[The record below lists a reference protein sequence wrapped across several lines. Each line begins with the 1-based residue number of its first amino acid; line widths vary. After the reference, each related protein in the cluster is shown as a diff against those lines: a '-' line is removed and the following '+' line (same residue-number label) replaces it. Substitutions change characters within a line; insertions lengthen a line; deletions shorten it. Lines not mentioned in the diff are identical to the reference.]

1 MPLFSS
7 NYISNWYKA
16 QDIDSK
22 DFYVLESIK
31 SSMSVSQS
39 KKDYIQGDGGTH
51 AIAPL
56 QTVWSTELSS
66 PILLITQ
73 SDSFREDFKD
83 ILDIFLDS
91 YDKLK
96 YYYLNASEAEFANV
110 NSEIFLRPKDI
121 LASATLDFTER
132 GSSVM
137 LTYNCKYDKKFSINR
152 NDTLSESNNKDNSTG
167 LYGVDRLYSDLDK
180 YSFIARAV
188 RNYDVSLFVHEN
200 GEKYAVKNMKLRF
213 GFDYNAVNF
222 INSNTSIPFFEP
234 KGYSISGEVELI
246 IPPDKLDTFFYPL
259 QNDDTK
265 LTAGQNFMQLV
276 RDKINLSVILSDGR
290 IIKVGLASLSSQ
302 VSISLRTES
311 GVATVNMQFEAFA
324 SVI

>member
-1 MPLFSS
+1 MPIFSS

-16 QDIDSK
+16 QDIDN
-22 DFYVLESIK
+22 DNIYVLESIK
-31 SSMSVSQS
+31 SSMSVTQS

-51 AIAPL
+51 VIAAL
-56 QTVWSTELSS
+56 QTVWSTDISS

-73 SDSFREDFKD
+73 NDNQKEDFKD
-83 ILDIFLDS
+83 ILDIFIDS

-110 NSEIFLRPKDI
+110 NSEIFLRPKD
-121 LASATLDFTER
+121 LLSSAMLDFTER
-132 GSSVM
+132 GSSVS
-137 LTYNCKYDKKFSINR
+137 LSYNCKYDKKFQINKS
-152 NDTLSESNNKDNSTG
+152 DTLSESNYKDNLTG
-167 LYGVDRLYSDLDK
+167 LFGVQRLKSELDK
-180 YSFIARAV
+180 YSFIARTV

-200 GEKYAVKNMKLRF
+200 GEKYAVKNMKLKF
-213 GFDYNAVNF
+213 NFDYNAINF

-246 IPPDKLDTFFYPL
+246 IPPDKLDTFFYPAK
-259 QNDDTK
+259 NDDTK

-302 VSISLRTES
+302 VSINMRTET
-311 GVATVNMQFEAFA
+311 GVATVNMQFETFA

>member
-1 MPLFSS
+1 MPIFSS

-16 QDIDSK
+16 QDIDSLN
-22 DFYVLESIK
+22 FYVLESIR
-31 SSMSVSQS
+31 SSMSVTQS

-51 AIAPL
+51 VIAPL

-73 SDSFREDFKD
+73 SDNYREDFKD

-96 YYYLNASEAEFANV
+96 YYYVNASEESFANL
-110 NSEIFLRPKDI
+110 NSGIFLRPKDS
-121 LASATLDFTER
+121 LANATLDFTER

-152 NDTLSESNNKDNSTG
+152 NDTLSESKYKDNSTG
-167 LYGVDRLYSDLDK
+167 LYGVERLYSDLDK
-180 YSFIARAV
+180 YNFIARTV

-200 GEKYAVKNMKLRF
+200 GQKYAVKNLKLRF
-213 GFDYNAVNF
+213 NFDYNAVNF

-246 IPPDKLDTFFYPL
+246 IPPDKLDTFFYPVE
-259 QNDDTK
+259 NDDTK

-302 VSISLRTES
+302 VSINMRTES

>member
-1 MPLFSS
+1 
-7 NYISNWYKA
+7 
-16 QDIDSK
+16 
-22 DFYVLESIK
+22 
-31 SSMSVSQS
+31 MSVSQS

-51 AIAPL
+51 VIAAL
-56 QTVWSTELSS
+56 QTVWSTELAS

-73 SDSFREDFKD
+73 SDNQKEDFKD
-83 ILDIFLDS
+83 ILDIFIDS

-96 YYYLNASEAEFANV
+96 YYYLNASEAEFVNV
-110 NSEIFLRPKDI
+110 NSEIFLKPKDL
-121 LASATLDFTER
+121 LASATFDFTDR

-137 LTYNCKYDKKFSINR
+137 LTYNCKYDKKFEINKS
-152 NDTLSESNNKDNSTG
+152 DTLSESNYKDNSTG
-167 LYGVDRLYSDLDK
+167 LYGVQRLKEDLDT
-180 YSFIARAV
+180 YSFIARTV

-246 IPPDKLDTFFYPL
+246 IPPDKLDTFFYPTK
-259 QNDDTK
+259 NDDTK
-265 LTAGQNFMQLV
+265 LTPGQNFMQLV
-276 RDKINLSVILSDGR
+276 RDKINLSVVLSDGR

-302 VSISLRTES
+302 VSISMRTET
-311 GVATVNMQFEAFA
+311 GIATVNMQFETFA